1 MESQQQGQQVQSVQL
16 KVEQAVEAAATKA
29 RHQLTSGQRR
39 WQAEGTSSS
48 SSIRQNQAIMLSDK
62 RNCSIPCNRVTY
74 KLSARI
80 QCEPVLAALAI
91 IPHKECHLQGIASV
105 IYPYKRHC
113 DKVTKCGRSEV
124 AINSSRRLGNVVV

>member
-39 WQAEGTSSS
+39 WQVEGSSS
-48 SSIRQNQAIMLSDK
+48 SSIRQNQAIMLPDK
-62 RNCSIPCNRVTY
+62 HNWSIPCNRVTY
-74 KLSARI
+74 KLSTRI
-80 QCEPVLAALAI
+80 QCEPVLVAI

-113 DKVTKCGRSEV
+113 DKVTECGRSEV
-124 AINSSRRLGNVVV
+124 AINSSRRLGNVVVV